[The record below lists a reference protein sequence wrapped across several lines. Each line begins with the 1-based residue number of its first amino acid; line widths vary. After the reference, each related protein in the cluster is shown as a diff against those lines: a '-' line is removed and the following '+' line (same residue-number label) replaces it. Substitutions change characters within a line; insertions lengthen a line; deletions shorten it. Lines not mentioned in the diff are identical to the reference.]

1 MFALRRAKL
10 QEFPTGLF
18 LTFFLYFR
26 SMYAYLNG
34 TFTFK
39 SPTVVHVEVQGVGYE
54 VQVSLHT
61 YAKIQ
66 SLTEGKL
73 FTYLQVK
80 EDAHTL
86 FGFFD
91 QAEKEMFLHLL
102 SVSGVGATTAR
113 VMLSSLQ
120 PGEIARAILSGNE
133 GLLEKVKGI
142 GKKTAQRIVLELR
155 DKLSKSA
162 PDTNIPA
169 LTHNTLE
176 QEALIAMTALG
187 IARSAAETAIRKAQ
201 QQGAFSQVEE
211 LIKAA
216 LKSL

>member
-1 MFALRRAKL
+1 
-10 QEFPTGLF
+10 
-18 LTFFLYFR
+18 
-26 SMYAYLNG
+26 MYAYLKG

-61 YAKIQ
+61 YSKIQ
-66 SLTEGKL
+66 SLNEGRL
-73 FTYLQVK
+73 YTYLQVK

-86 FGFFD
+86 FGFYD
-91 QAEKEMFLHLL
+91 PAEKEVFLHLL

-120 PGEIARAILSGNE
+120 PAEIVRAILSGNE

-155 DKLSKSA
+155 DKLSKST
-162 PDTNIPA
+162 PDTNIPS

-201 QQGAFSQVEE
+201 QQGAFSQVED